1 MNELIDFCFKGGNKN
16 YIMVNKYG
24 AYWATDDNS
33 NCLTFNNLTLKHAI
47 KYLLDNCYFSLGNK
61 LFKQVIGIP
70 MGSDP
75 APFLANLFLHYYE
88 NKWIRTNKKRDIN
101 KVRRFTNVFRFI
113 DDLVAINDNGE
124 FERCYSEIYPPELE
138 LKKENI
144 GYSEGTFLDLMIGI
158 RDNKFF
164 ISLYDKRDTFPFA
177 IVRMPHLDSNIPS
190 KIFYSAFGGEILRFA
205 RNTSDPNLFKDNTKC
220 LIHRMLKQGGKN
232 NILTNILKKLF
243 GRHFDTFSKYCNNY
257 LDFVNMIEE

>member
-1 MNELIDFCFKGGNKN
+1 
-16 YIMVNKYG
+16 
-24 AYWATDDNS
+24 
-33 NCLTFNNLTLKHAI
+33 
-47 KYLLDNCYFSLGNK
+47 
-61 LFKQVIGIP
+61 

-88 NKWIRTNKKRDIN
+88 NKWIRTNKKCDIN

-144 GYSEGTFLDLMIGI
+144 GYSEGTFLDLMIRI

-164 ISLYDKRDTFPFA
+164 ICLY
-177 IVRMPHLDSNIPS
+177 HLIMH
-190 KIFYSAFGGEILRFA
+190 Y
-205 RNTSDPNLFKDNTKC
+205 
-220 LIHRMLKQGGKN
+220 
-232 NILTNILKKLF
+232 
-243 GRHFDTFSKYCNNY
+243 
-257 LDFVNMIEE
+257 